1 MLKRYLANL
10 FPFINV
16 NNKINK
22 LIYKSKTKNKY
33 LSNYYVYKIYKKYNL
48 IISNKATIKDVIN
61 FPHPVG
67 IVIGEGVKI
76 GKNVTIYQNVTI
88 GRKDIDIAKYP
99 SIGDNVVIYSG
110 AKILGNIVIGN
121 NSVIGAN
128 SVVLNDVPENSV
140 VAGIPA
146 KIINK
151 KKDINEWYKKEF
163 YL

>member
-1 MLKRYLANL
+1 MIK
-10 FPFINV
+10 
-16 NNKINK
+16 KI
-22 LIYKSKTKNKY
+22 IKNIIPWMDE
-33 LSNYYVYKIYKKYNL
+33 SRKIYKLYKK
-48 IISNKATIKDVIN
+48 SNKYIKKNMIFIASYYRYKITKKYSCILSPYSVIEIGLKL
-61 FPHPVG
+61 PHPIG

-88 GRKDIDIAKYP
+88 GRKDTDIAKYP

-110 AKILGNIVIGN
+110 AKILGSIVIGN

-151 KKDINEWYKKEF
+151 KKDINE
-163 YL
+163 